1 MAQERTGR
9 NSRSG
14 ASNRNNS
21 YNRSNTSDR
30 YNSDNLNSASNRNR
44 SNDRYSTQGRNR
56 SSDRYYTEGRN
67 RSGYRNN
74 TNSRKGSCS
83 STGKI
88 KKYRKPLNLNIG
100 MIIFSAVFIYVAYF
114 VVNYFQYSPP
124 KPYEVKEGSL
134 SVNTLFRGI
143 ALREEVVVT
152 TQNAGYL
159 NYYVREGERVA
170 NGNLVYTVDETG
182 RLNEYMES
190 IHLGQ
195 NSLSSEELAE
205 FRNEIVN
212 FMHGFDPHNF
222 GTAYDFKYSI
232 QGTVLRLANA
242 DMLENLDKSGTDFVG
257 TIKSCYA
264 QGTGIVSYWT
274 DGYESLTADQVTADT
289 FEKKVVYGDNSEDES
304 QNEDGEENDSEEDV
318 YRKTQ
323 LLGTTLAAVGDPAY
337 KLSTNENWSI
347 VIPVDEAYGAMLEE
361 EGYVKVRFLK
371 NQYESWGAVKLLQN
385 SDGNTYAQLSFTNS
399 MVTFVSERFL
409 EIELI
414 LDEETGL
421 KIPNSSIA
429 EREFFLV
436 PEEFVL
442 VEDGSSEC
450 TVIRQTY
457 LEDGTISS
465 EVVDLEIYS
474 YDEES
479 KEYYFDIDVLGRG
492 DILLKRDSQDSFTV
506 SKSATLIGVYNMNKG
521 YADFREINVL
531 AQNEEYAIVQSN
543 TRYGLNVYDNIVLN
557 ADTVDADQ
565 FIYE

>member
-1 MAQERTGR
+1 MAQNRTRRDTR
-9 NSRSG
+9 NDTYRQ
-14 ASNRNNS
+14 
-21 YNRSNTSDR
+21 
-30 YNSDNLNSASNRNR
+30 NSAAGNGTSKRR
-44 SNDRYSTQGRNR
+44 S
-56 SSDRYYTEGRN
+56 
-67 RSGYRNN
+67 SGYRSGESRRYGSGNPSGTSSRHSSNN
-74 TNSRKGSCS
+74 PGGAGRRSSGNSN
-83 STGKI
+83 GKI

-100 MIIFSAVFIYVAYF
+100 MIIFSAVLIYVAYF
-114 VVNYFQYSPP
+114 VVNYFQYNPP

-134 SVNTLFRGI
+134 SVNTLFRAI
-143 ALREEVVVT
+143 ALRDEVIVT
-152 TQNAGYL
+152 TENAGYL

-170 NGNLVYTVDETG
+170 DGDLVYTIDETG

-190 IHLGQ
+190 IHQGQ
-195 NSLSSEELAE
+195 NSLSGEELAE
-205 FRNEIVN
+205 FRSEIVS
-212 FMHGFDPHNF
+212 FMHGFEPHNF
-222 GTAYDFKYSI
+222 NTAYDFKYSL
-232 QGTVLRLANA
+232 QGTVLRLANT
-242 DMLENLDKSGTDFVG
+242 DMLENLDRSGADYAG

-264 QGTGIVSYWT
+264 PATGIVSYWT
-274 DGYESLTADQVTADT
+274 DGYESLTADQVTADI
-289 FEKKVVYGDNSEDES
+289 FEKKVVYSDDSQEES
-304 QNEDGEENDSEEDV
+304 QDEEENV

-323 LLGTTLAAVGDPAY
+323 LLGTTLAAIGDPAY

-347 VIPVDEAYGAMLEE
+347 VIPVESSYGAILEE
-361 EGYVKVRFLK
+361 EEYVQVKFLK

-442 VEDGSSEC
+442 VEEGSSEC

-492 DILLKRDSQDSFTV
+492 DILLKSDSQDSFTV
-506 SKSATLIGVYNMNKG
+506 SRSATLIGVYNMNKG
-521 YADFREINVL
+521 YADFREINIL

>member
-1 MAQERTGR
+1 MDSRMRTSAGNGAASR
-9 NSRSG
+9 NGSKRQ
-14 ASNRNNS
+14 NHV
-21 YNRSNTSDR
+21 T
-30 YNSDNLNSASNRNR
+30 
-44 SNDRYSTQGRNR
+44 TR
-56 SSDRYYTEGRN
+56 SSSGSRN
-67 RSGYRNN
+67 
-74 TNSRKGSCS
+74 
-83 STGKI
+83 GKI

-143 ALREEVVVT
+143 ALRDEVVVT

-170 NGNLVYTVDETG
+170 NGDLVYTVDETG

-195 NSLSSEELAE
+195 NSLSNEELAE
-205 FRNEIVN
+205 FRSEIVN
-212 FMHGFDPHNF
+212 FMHGFDPHNYS
-222 GTAYDFKYSI
+222 TAYDLKYSL

-242 DMLENLDKSGTDFVG
+242 DMLENLDKSGTDFAG

-264 QGTGIVSYWT
+264 QTTGIVSYWT
-274 DGYESLTADQVTADT
+274 DGYESLTADQVTSDI
-289 FEKKVVYGDNSEDES
+289 FEKKVAYSDGREESQEEDE
-304 QNEDGEENDSEEDV
+304 EEDI

-323 LLGTTLAAVGDPAY
+323 LFGTALAAIGDPAY
-337 KLSTNENWSI
+337 KLSTNERWSI
-347 VIPVDEAYGAMLEE
+347 VIPVEASYGAMLEE
-361 EGYVKVRFLK
+361 EEYVKVKFLK
-371 NQYESWGAVKLLQN
+371 NQNESWAAVKLLQN

-450 TVIRQTY
+450 SVIRQTY

-465 EVVDLEIYS
+465 EIVELEIYS

-479 KEYYFDIDVLGRG
+479 KEYYFDIDILARG
-492 DILLKRDSQDSFTV
+492 DILLKKDSQDSFTV

-521 YADFREINVL
+521 YADFREINIL
-531 AQNEEYAIVQSN
+531 AQNEEYSIVQSN

>member
-1 MAQERTGR
+1 MAQNRTRRDTR
-9 NSRSG
+9 NGNRQKGSAANRSG
-14 ASNRNNS
+14 SSR
-21 YNRSNTSDR
+21 
-30 YNSDNLNSASNRNR
+30 
-44 SNDRYSTQGRNR
+44 R
-56 SSDRYYTEGRN
+56 SSD
-67 RSGYRNN
+67 
-74 TNSRKGSCS
+74 S
-83 STGKI
+83 SNGKI

-143 ALREEVVVT
+143 ALRNEVVVT
-152 TQNAGYL
+152 TENAGYL

-170 NGNLVYTVDETG
+170 DGDLVYTIDETG

-205 FRNEIVN
+205 FRSEIVN

-222 GTAYDFKYSI
+222 STAYDFKYSL

-242 DMLENLDKSGTDFVG
+242 DMLENLDKSGTDFAG

-264 QGTGIVSYWT
+264 TTTGIVSYWT
-274 DGYESLTADQVTADT
+274 DGYESLTADQVTADI
-289 FEKKVVYGDNSEDES
+289 FEKKIVYDDWEES
-304 QNEDGEENDSEEDV
+304 QEITGEEEENV

-337 KLSTNENWSI
+337 KLSTDENWSI
-347 VIPVDEAYGAMLEE
+347 VIPVEASYGAMLEE
-361 EGYVKVRFLK
+361 EEYVKVKFLK

-409 EIELI
+409 ELELI

-492 DILLKRDSQDSFTV
+492 DILLKSDSQDSFTV

-521 YADFREINVL
+521 YADFREINIL
-531 AQNEEYAIVQSN
+531 SQNEEYAIVQSN

-557 ADTVDADQ
+557 AETVDADQ

>member
-1 MAQERTGR
+1 MAQGRTNR
-9 NSRSG
+9 NS
-14 ASNRNNS
+14 
-21 YNRSNTSDR
+21 
-30 YNSDNLNSASNRNR
+30 
-44 SNDRYSTQGRNR
+44 
-56 SSDRYYTEGRN
+56 
-67 RSGYRNN
+67 
-74 TNSRKGSCS
+74 KK
-83 STGKI
+83 KI

-100 MIIFSAVFIYVAYF
+100 MIIFIAVFIYVAYF
-114 VVNYFQYSPP
+114 VVGYFQYDPP

-134 SVNTLFRGI
+134 AINTMFRGI
-143 ALREEVVVT
+143 ALRDEVVVT

-170 NGNLVYTVDETG
+170 VGDLVYTVDETG

-195 NSLSSEELAE
+195 NSLSSAEQAE
-205 FRNEIVN
+205 FRSEIVN
-212 FMHGFDPHNF
+212 FMHGFDPQNF
-222 GTAYDFKYSI
+222 GTTYDFKYAI
-232 QGTVLRLANA
+232 KGTVLKLANA
-242 DMLENLDKSGTDFVG
+242 DMLESLDKSGAEFAG

-264 QGTGIVSYWT
+264 SGTGVVSYWT
-274 DGYESLTADQVTADT
+274 DGYESLQPDQVTADI
-289 FEKKVVYGDNSEDES
+289 FEKKVVYDST
-304 QNEDGEENDSEEDV
+304 GEEEEDV
-318 YRKTQ
+318 YRKKQ
-323 LLGTTLAAVGDPAY
+323 LLGTSLAAVGDPAY

-347 VIPVDEAYGAMLEE
+347 VIPVEASYGAMLEE

-371 NQYESWGAVKLLQN
+371 NQYESWGAVKLLNN

-429 EREFFLV
+429 EREFYLV
-436 PEEFVL
+436 PEDFVL
-442 VEDGSSEC
+442 ADEDSSEC
-450 TVIRQTY
+450 SVIRQTY

-474 YDEES
+474 FDS
-479 KEYYFDIDVLGRG
+479 NNKEYYFDIDILARG
-492 DILLKRDSQDSFTV
+492 DILLKRDSQETFTV

-521 YADFREINVL
+521 YADFREINIL
-531 AQNEEYAIVQSN
+531 SQNEEYAIVQSN

-557 ADTVDADQ
+557 ADSVNADQ

>member
-1 MAQERTGR
+1 MAQNRTRRDTR
-9 NSRSG
+9 NSIDNKSG
-14 ASNRNNS
+14 
-21 YNRSNTSDR
+21 
-30 YNSDNLNSASNRNR
+30 NRNR
-44 SNDRYSTQGRNR
+44 
-56 SSDRYYTEGRN
+56 
-67 RSGYRNN
+67 
-74 TNSRKGSCS
+74 
-83 STGKI
+83 KI

-124 KPYEVKEGSL
+124 RPYEVKEGSL

-143 ALREEVVVT
+143 ALRDEVVVT

-170 NGNLVYTVDETG
+170 NGDLVYTIDETG

-205 FRNEIVN
+205 FRSEIVN
-212 FMHGFDPHNF
+212 FMHGFDPHNYS
-222 GTAYDFKYSI
+222 TAYDLKYSL

-242 DMLENLDKSGTDFVG
+242 DMLENLDKSGTDFAG

-264 QGTGIVSYWT
+264 QTTGIVSYWT
-274 DGYESLTADQVTADT
+274 DGYESLAADQVTADI
-289 FEKKVVYGDNSEDES
+289 FEKKVVYNDGDQEES
-304 QNEDGEENDSEEDV
+304 QEDDEKEDI
-318 YRKTQ
+318 YRRKQ
-323 LLGTTLAAVGDPAY
+323 LFGTALAAIGDPAY
-337 KLSTNENWSI
+337 KLSTNENWCI
-347 VIPVDEAYGAMLEE
+347 VIPVEASYGAMLEE
-361 EGYVKVRFLK
+361 EEYVKVKFLK
-371 NQYESWGAVKLLQN
+371 NQYESWAAVKLLQN

-450 TVIRQTY
+450 SVIRQTY

-465 EVVDLEIYS
+465 EIVELEIYS

-479 KEYYFDIDVLGRG
+479 KEYYFDIDILARG
-492 DILLKRDSQDSFTV
+492 DILLKRDSQDSFAV

-521 YADFREINVL
+521 YADFREINIL
-531 AQNEEYAIVQSN
+531 AQNEEYSIVQSN